1 MSDSLDKTQPLPQ
14 ITDDMLN
21 QDTQLISHSRVRQLE
36 PVNVNTNRRQP
47 GTNQPNYQQNF
58 QQSYQPAPPK
68 PPKKDGKGK
77 TVLLLFIAFVV
88 AMFVGLG
95 VSGYISDRNT
105 KQAEL
110 KQQQAQSEKNAL
122 EASEKQQDLSSR
134 RAQLDRQIKELE
146 AQQKKAQSE
155 ADTLR
160 GKSEQKNKDQKD
172 KSGIVKVFDKVTG
185 KEGQEKKEAQE
196 IDQQEKSAA
205 DKLAE
210 INESINNA
218 KEAYDEVN
226 RQLDELEALR
236 QKAVKTK
243 ADAEKVYNDNKDLI
257 DSVAH
262 YVIKGVTLLQDM
274 MK

>member
-21 QDTQLISHSRVRQLE
+21 QDTQLISHSRVRQLD
-36 PVNVNTNRRQP
+36 PVNVTTNRRQP

-88 AMFVGLG
+88 AMFVGLA

>member
-1 MSDSLDKTQPLPQ
+1 MSDSFDKTQPLPQ
-14 ITDDMLN
+14 ITDEMLN
-21 QDTQLISHSRVRQLE
+21 QDTQLISHSRVRQLD
-36 PVNVNTNRRQP
+36 PVNVNSNRRQP
-47 GTNQPNYQQNF
+47 GNHQPNY

>member
-1 MSDSLDKTQPLPQ
+1 MSDSLDKTQPFPQ

-21 QDTQLISHSRVRQLE
+21 QDTQLISHSRVRQLD

-58 QQSYQPAPPK
+58 QQGYQPAPPK

-77 TVLLLFIAFVV
+77 TVLLLFIAF
-88 AMFVGLG
+88 
-95 VSGYISDRNT
+95 GYISDRNT

>member
-21 QDTQLISHSRVRQLE
+21 QDTRLISHSRVRQLD

-58 QQSYQPAPPK
+58 QQGYQPAPPK

-88 AMFVGLG
+88 AMFVGLA